1 MSRADFEAYAAFLER
16 LTPETL
22 EGFDRLLAD
31 DVHFRDP
38 FNEVTGA
45 ERVKR
50 IFRAMVDDLDDL
62 SVEVDTIALAP
73 TEGRHEVGFLH
84 WRMRGRLVRMANKPF
99 DVTGVSR
106 VEIGEDGRV
115 CSHVDYWDVAAGLYE
130 MVPVLGPVLRWLKR
144 RLGEH

>member
-1 MSRADFEAYAAFLER
+1 MSRADFEAYAAFLEQLR
-16 LTPETL
+16 PETL
-22 EGFDRLLAD
+22 AGFDGLLAD

-38 FNEVTGA
+38 FNDVTGA

-50 IFRAMVDDLDDL
+50 IFSTMLDDLDDL
-62 SVEVDTIALAP
+62 SVEVDSIALAP
-73 TEGRHEVGFLH
+73 TEGCREVGFLH
-84 WRMRGRLVRMANKPF
+84 WRMRGSLVRMSNKPF

-115 CSHVDYWDVAAGLYE
+115 CSHIDYWDVAAGLYE
-130 MVPVLGPVLRWLKR
+130 MLPVLGPVLRWLRR